1 MNIKEIVSCLVKGK
15 KSIFNAVVK
24 VSGRKFQ
31 LGGVGDSALKV
42 KLNSP
47 KGFPHLDVSG
57 FLNWD
62 NYDDFTEQEKA
73 LVQAFID
80 ELP

>member
-1 MNIKEIVSCLVKGK
+1 MNIQEIISCLVKGK
-15 KSIFNAVVK
+15 KSIFNCEVK

-31 LGGVGDSALKV
+31 LAGVGKQALKV
-42 KLNSP
+42 RLNSP
-47 KGFPHLDVSG
+47 KSFPHLEVSG
-57 FLNWD
+57 FINWD
-62 NYDDFTEQEKA
+62 KYNEFTPQEKA

>member
-1 MNIKEIVSCLVKGK
+1 MDIKEIISCLVKGK

-24 VSGRKFQ
+24 VSGRNFQ
-31 LGGVGDSALKV
+31 LAGVGNSALKV
-42 KLNSP
+42 KINSP
-47 KGFPHLDVSG
+47 KGFPHLELSG

-62 NYDDFTEQEKA
+62 NYDQFTEQEKA